1 MGKKETKVTTAGK
14 VSVFG
19 VFLVQIFPHLK
30 LNIERYFVFLRIQ
43 SKMLE
48 NTDQKTPPNRD
59 TFHGMD
65 NVRGFL

>member
-1 MGKKETKVTTAGK
+1 MCKKETKVTTAGK

-19 VFLVQIFPHLK
+19 VFLVRIFPHLK